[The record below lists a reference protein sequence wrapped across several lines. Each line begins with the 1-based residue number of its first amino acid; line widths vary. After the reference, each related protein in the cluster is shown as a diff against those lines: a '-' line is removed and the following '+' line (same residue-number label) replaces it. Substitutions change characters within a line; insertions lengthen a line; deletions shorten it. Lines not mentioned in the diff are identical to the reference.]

1 MQTADHGQGI
11 DAGDELG
18 ELDGGDDDDEIVV
31 EANNTRQATRPQGE
45 WLSSVMQISHY
56 VFVANY

>member
-11 DAGDELG
+11 DAGAELG
-18 ELDGGDDDDEIVV
+18 DLDGGDDDDEIVV

-45 WLSSVMQISHY
+45 
-56 VFVANY
+56 

>member
-18 ELDGGDDDDEIVV
+18 DLDGGDDDDEIVV
-31 EANNTRQATRPQGE
+31 EANNTRQTTRPQGE
-45 WLSSVMQISHY
+45 
-56 VFVANY
+56 

>member
-18 ELDGGDDDDEIVV
+18 DLDGGDEIVV

-45 WLSSVMQISHY
+45 
-56 VFVANY
+56 